1 MAENVYLGR
10 WSEHSAR
17 GGLIDTRKLERK
29 AARELAELGID
40 LDTAG
45 KAGRLSIAH
54 QQVVE
59 IARALSYRPRLLILD
74 EPTSSLPAAEVSRLL
89 SLVRRLAS
97 QGIAV
102 IYVSHRMDEIP
113 KVADSV
119 TVLRDG
125 RHVSTERS
133 ADCTTAD
140 VIRLMT
146 GGGGPDAP
154 PRPVPATEVQPVV
167 LRVNGLST
175 PAKLDGV
182 SFQLHRGEILG
193 LAGLLG
199 SGRTELLRAIYG
211 LDRSSGGIELL
222 GAPLAGG
229 PAASLAAG
237 LALAPEDRKKEALAL
252 DMSVSSNLV
261 MACRQKVSRAGF
273 LMPRWEAAITAASI
287 GSLSIKAAAGSA
299 VRTLSG
305 GNQQKVVLGK
315 SLNADI
321 AVFLM
326 DEPTRGV
333 DIEAKSQIYEL
344 LRSLA
349 TEGVS
354 IVVASSEVEE
364 LFLVCHRLLVMS
376 RGRVVAERRVE
387 ETTLEETMTLAME
400 GVLL

>member
-1 MAENVYLGR
+1 M
-10 WSEHSAR
+10 
-17 GGLIDTRKLERK
+17 
-29 AARELAELGID
+29 
-40 LDTAG
+40 
-45 KAGRLSIAH
+45 
-54 QQVVE
+54 
-59 IARALSYRPRLLILD
+59 
-74 EPTSSLPAAEVSRLL
+74 
-89 SLVRRLAS
+89 
-97 QGIAV
+97 
-102 IYVSHRMDEIP
+102 
-113 KVADSV
+113 
-119 TVLRDG
+119 
-125 RHVSTERS
+125 
-133 ADCTTAD
+133 
-140 VIRLMT
+140 
-146 GGGGPDAP
+146 
-154 PRPVPATEVQPVV
+154 PATGAQPVI

-229 PAASLAAG
+229 PAARLAAG
-237 LALAPEDRKKEALAL
+237 LAFAPEDRKKEALAL

-261 MACRQKVSRAGF
+261 MACQQKVSRAGF
-273 LMPRWEAAITAASI
+273 LMPRREAAIAAASI
-287 GSLSIKAAAGSA
+287 SNLAIKAAAGSA

-349 TEGVS
+349 AEGVG